1 MIPALDIAG
10 TPARDIAGM
19 PALDIAGTPALDI
32 TGLSTSFGG
41 VRAVVDVSF
50 AVPPAT
56 VTALI
61 GPNGAGKTTLFNLI
75 THLTPPTQGT
85 VRYFGQSLDGLSP
98 ERIAAIG
105 LVRTFQTA
113 RVFPGMTV
121 LENVMTGAHRLMRVP
136 GWRQMLWS
144 AAATREERSV
154 RERAETLLDIA
165 GLLKLARRPASDL
178 PMGAQKLLEIMRALM
193 AAPRLLLLDEPA
205 AGLNDT
211 ETAELSVILR
221 AIRAGGITTV
231 VVEHN
236 MSLVM
241 GVADQVVVLDA
252 GQVIAMGSPAE
263 IRGNRAVIEA
273 YVGRESP

>member
-1 MIPALDIAG
+1 M
-10 TPARDIAGM
+10 
-19 PALDIAGTPALDI
+19 TPALEI
-32 TGLSTSFGG
+32 AGLSKSFGG
-41 VRAVVDVSF
+41 VQAIDDVSF
-50 AVPPAT
+50 TVPPAT

-75 THLTPPTQGT
+75 THLTPATKGT
-85 VRYFGQSLDGLSP
+85 VRCFGSSLDGLSP
-98 ERIAAIG
+98 EQIAATG
-105 LVRTFQTA
+105 LIRAFQTA

-121 LENVMTGAHRLMRVP
+121 LENVMAGAHRLMRVP

-144 AAATREERSV
+144 AAARQEERGV
-154 RERAETLLDIA
+154 RDRAETLLDVA
-165 GLLKLARRPASDL
+165 GLLKLAHRPASDL

-211 ETAELSVILR
+211 ETAELSAILR
-221 AIRAGGITTV
+221 AIRSGGVTMV

-241 GVADQVVVLDA
+241 GVADQVIVLDA
-252 GQVIAMGSPAE
+252 GRVIAAGSPAE
-263 IRGNRAVIEA
+263 IRTNRAVIEA
-273 YVGRESP
+273 YVGREES